1 MNVMRKNLISFSM
14 IHLMSCLL
22 AQESSVQD
30 SSLFQNEVPLNQNG
44 SGFTETSN
52 RLPLLLKDVK
62 VLLTDAIIAD
72 SQGDTLEVIYN
83 LDRIYELLS
92 EADQLGEKTVEDEE
106 EFERFESEVSQCCNS
121 TSIYFRNQYGVH
133 CSG

>member
-1 MNVMRKNLISFSM
+1 MNVMKNNLISFSM
-14 IHLMSCLL
+14 IHLVSCLL
-22 AQESSVQD
+22 FAQESSVQD
-30 SSLFQNEVPLNQNG
+30 SSVFQNEVPLNQNG

-92 EADQLGEKTVEDEE
+92 EADQLGEKN
-106 EFERFESEVSQCCNS
+106 C
-121 TSIYFRNQYGVH
+121 
-133 CSG
+133 